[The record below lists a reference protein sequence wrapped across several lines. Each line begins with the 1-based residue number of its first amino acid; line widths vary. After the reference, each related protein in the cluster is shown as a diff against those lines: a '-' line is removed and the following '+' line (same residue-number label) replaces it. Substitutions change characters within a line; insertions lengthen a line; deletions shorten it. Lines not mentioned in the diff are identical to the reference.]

1 LIFLAGIAACCSAA
15 ALRAQSTQETKGA
28 QRWSLEG
35 LRAGYCVRFLVE
47 PKQAAR
53 LLRDGFEL
61 VPAARDS
68 TLHPALHRLVQDQP
82 EFASWTPS
90 NVCFYFADAFQVGSR
105 RVVEKD
111 PRKYQML
118 SVWSLAT
125 REKKGGARRDLALDL
140 YGRRSGLIHAAEANG
155 IRMRDAHSVV
165 ADAVDTTFDSYSVK
179 LERTLLIWRGRPTGD
194 STRVVAPIQ
203 ELWQVIG
210 HRGSLWSGRVVMKP
224 TWSRA
229 LVGSLTVEGKGDL
242 AKALKASPI
251 RFVGPLISGGA
262 GDLAFSR

>member
-1 LIFLAGIAACCSAA
+1 MILLAGVAACCGAA
-15 ALRAQSTQETKGA
+15 ALPAQSTQETKGV

-61 VPAARDS
+61 VPAGRDS
-68 TLHPALHRLVQDQP
+68 TLHSALRHLVRDQP
-82 EFASWTPS
+82 EFASWIPS

-118 SVWSLAT
+118 SVWGLAT
-125 REKKGGARRDLALDL
+125 REKEGGARRDLALNL
-140 YGRRSGLIHAAEANG
+140 YARRSGLIRAAEANG
-155 IRMRDAHSVV
+155 IRMREAHSVV
-165 ADAVDTTFDSYSVK
+165 AEAADTTFDSYSVK

-194 STRVVAPIQ
+194 STRVAAPLQ
-203 ELWQVIG
+203 EFWQVPG
-210 HRGSLWSGRVVMKP
+210 QRGMVWSGRVVMKP
-224 TWSRA
+224 AWSRA

-242 AKALKASPI
+242 AKALKGSPI
-251 RFVGPLISGGA
+251 RFVGPLFSGGA